1 MKIFGCPINQ
11 HDANHYDGKLHYQA
25 ERYSR
30 IKHNNYHTYRV
41 DGFPVTDKQ
50 DWYDNVVIPNF
61 KDKSQIFSISFTGG
75 GLYNKV
81 RQQGQYPREH
91 PEQGLFA
98 PYRQIMKDFRPKTLW
113 DYYRRDNLFYSNHHQ
128 VHGIYAYLQSGY
140 PESDILVTD
149 GGGWGY
155 NAIFFDKHG
164 NMTDLSDIMPLG
176 WLWNVSCVFSYF
188 NKADAGKLM
197 GLSAYG
203 EVDDLFYEVL
213 ELHIYER
220 LRRKEKF
227 YELRGLKIEPR
238 HVAATM
244 QQFTLDKVLE
254 HVIPLK
260 TCDNL
265 CVAGGVAYNGYMN
278 EFFTKYWKN
287 VFVPTAPG
295 DEGQALGCYMHAD
308 YIINNNI
315 HVPNIYAGQEYDID
329 QSEPDYHEIAKQIA
343 NGKIIGWYQ
352 GKSESGHRAL
362 GNRSILADPRNP
374 NIKDIINSK
383 IKLREDF
390 RPFAP
395 SVLEE
400 YYQDYFDTN
409 QPSPH
414 MSRIMPVISDDIPGV
429 THIDGTARIQ
439 TVTKSQNER
448 YYKLISAFHDI
459 TGIPMLLNTSFNCQE
474 PIVETPEDAMKTFKK
489 CGLDTL
495 VLGGEMIC
503 K

>member
-1 MKIFGCPINQ
+1 MKIIGIPINQ
-11 HDANHYDGKLHYQA
+11 HDPNTYDGKLHYQK
-25 ERYSR
+25 ERYCR
-30 IKHNNYHTYRV
+30 IKRGEYL
-41 DGFPVTDKQ
+41 GDKQ
-50 DWYDNVVIPNF
+50 NWYFEQVAPNF
-61 KDKSQIFSISFTGG
+61 RDKSKILSLSFTGG
-75 GLYNKV
+75 GMFSKNWMQKQSLKNPLY
-81 RQQGQYPREH
+81 PEEH
-91 PEQGLFA
+91 PFDGGVLSK
-98 PYRQIMKDFRPKTLW
+98 YRSTMKDFRPTNLW
-113 DYYRRDNLFYSNHHQ
+113 DYYFDEKENFFYSNHHQ
-128 VHGIYAYLQSGY
+128 THAIYAYLQSGY

-149 GGGWGY
+149 GGGWKF
-155 NAIFFDKHG
+155 NAVFFGKDG
-164 NMTDLSDIMPLG
+164 SVINLSDRMPLG
-176 WLWNVSCVFSYF
+176 WLWNVSCAFSSM
-188 NKADAGKLM
+188 KGSEAGKLM

-203 EVDDLFYEVL
+203 EVSEYFYEIL
-213 ELHIYER
+213 ELHITER
-220 LRRKEKF
+220 MRRKEKF
-227 YELRGLKIEPR
+227 YELRGVKVEPR

-254 HVIPLK
+254 YVIPLK

-278 EFFTKYWKN
+278 EMFTKYWKN

-308 YIINNNI
+308 YVLNNNI
-315 HVPNIYAGQEYDID
+315 HVPDIYAGQEYDID

-343 NGKIIGWYQ
+343 DGKIIGWYQ
-352 GKSESGHRAL
+352 GKSESGNRAL

-383 IKLREDF
+383 IKLREDY

-448 YYKLISAFHDI
+448 YYKLISAFYDI
-459 TGIPMLLNTSFNCQE
+459 TGIPMLLNTSFNCRE
-474 PIVETPEDAMKTFKK
+474 PIVETPEDAMKTFQK

-495 VLGGEMIC
+495 VLGGKMIC

>member
-11 HDANHYDGKLHYQA
+11 HDPNTYDGKLHYQK
-25 ERYSR
+25 ERYCR
-30 IKHNNYHTYRV
+30 IKRGEYS
-41 DGFPVTDKQ
+41 GDKQ
-50 DWYDNVVIPNF
+50 DWYFDQVVPNF
-61 KDKSQIFSISFTGG
+61 KDKSQIFSLSFTGG
-75 GLYNKV
+75 GFYNKL
-81 RQQGQYPREH
+81 RRNEEKILKYSLYPEEH
-91 PEQGLFA
+91 PKEGPLACYYQTIKEFDPA
-98 PYRQIMKDFRPKTLW
+98 NLW
-113 DYYRRDNLFYSNHHQ
+113 DYYHHDNFFYSNHHQ
-128 VHGIYAYLQSGY
+128 THAIYAYLQSGY

-149 GGGWGY
+149 GGGWKF
-155 NAIFFDKHG
+155 NAVFFGKDG
-164 NMTDLSDIMPLG
+164 SVTNLSDVMPLG
-176 WLWNVSCVFSYF
+176 WLWNVSCKLSNFKGSE
-188 NKADAGKLM
+188 AGKLM

-203 EVDDLFYEVL
+203 EVDEYFYEVL
-213 ELHIYER
+213 ELHITER
-220 LRRKEKF
+220 MRRKEKF
-227 YELRGLKIEPR
+227 YDVRGVVAEPR
-238 HVAATM
+238 IVAATM
-244 QQFTLDKVLE
+244 QQFTLDKVME

-278 EFFTKYWKN
+278 ELFTKHWKN

-315 HVPNIYAGQEYDID
+315 HVPDIYAGQEYDID

-352 GKSESGHRAL
+352 GKSESGYRAL

-374 NIKDIINSK
+374 NIKDIINSH
-383 IKLREDF
+383 IKLREDY

-414 MSRIMPVISDDIPGV
+414 MSRIVPVISDDIPGV

-439 TVTKSQNER
+439 TVTKRQNER
-448 YYKLISAFHDI
+448 YYKLISAFYDI

-474 PIVETPEDAMKTFKK
+474 PIVETPEDAMKTFEN
-489 CGLDTL
+489 CGLNTL
-495 VLGGEMIC
+495 VIGGKMIC